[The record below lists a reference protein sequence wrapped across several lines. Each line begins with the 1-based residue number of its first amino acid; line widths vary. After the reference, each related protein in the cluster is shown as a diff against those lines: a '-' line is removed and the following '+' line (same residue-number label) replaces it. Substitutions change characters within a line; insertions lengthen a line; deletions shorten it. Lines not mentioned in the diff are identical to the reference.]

1 MVDVKREDITLQD
14 WTKGISADEF
24 AWGSYFFADGIQT
37 WYTTKWFKLWYRPY
51 KWVLNYRRN
60 GYSVA
65 VVNSSVWYWELYFT
79 RDGRIEATRWYNS
92 SLEWTWGTQRWWAL
106 FAMPSNFSRHFVN
119 WIMYWTKAFCI
130 DESWIKIVD
139 LDGLF
144 WLTELLSNPKFENS
158 GADWTLGT
166 WWTVTENG
174 AEHTVGET
182 WTLTTDYTLDAA
194 SDLRVAVKIA
204 NRTKGTVSVNTQD
217 SWMPDSVASSIGWH
231 TLFAGSPA
239 WTNTLT
245 ITPSGDFDWTIV
257 AVNME
262 KVDYDKLNAWDVDI
276 SNADHHPCVIWA
288 WDLYVGSWNKLDIIS
303 LADYWITTKTIIDE
317 NERIVDITQQAWSLI
332 IWATDGYNSRQYY
345 RNWVDSIASEA
356 IEWKW
361 LIIKWVTN
369 TETVSYVLTTS
380 WVMVWSVGRY
390 QYRLYAVNGYQRSL
404 LANKDYD
411 RAVKYNNYYNKNMK
425 YEFNDVDSSKSMC
438 MYRDSLYLPW
448 CDWVYKYG
456 SDIPWLQSSWSRPI
470 KYDIWAKNLVLCDE
484 WETLGIWY
492 TLDDINYHVEVDD
505 ARYGS
510 KWYLVTEWIYW
521 DKLGTR
527 KAIDKL
533 KIWYKNVASEDWN
546 IKIYAI
552 VDDDYFWRF
561 WVSGVS
567 TRPSVWDVYTVA
579 NQTTAEVIS
588 LDKTNWI
595 ITFRTVNNLGSY
607 ANSANDTLTRVSG
620 SWDASITV
628 VWFDNMVW
636 IKTIESEKQWYGSDL
651 IFWKDFVNN
660 YMPYWHK
667 IQLVVEL
674 NSSDSMLSPEIYEIW
689 MQSDITDVIL

>member
-1 MVDVKREDITLQD
+1 
-14 WTKGISADEF
+14 
-24 AWGSYFFADGIQT
+24 
-37 WYTTKWFKLWYRPY
+37 
-51 KWVLNYRRN
+51 
-60 GYSVA
+60 
-65 VVNSSVWYWELYFT
+65 
-79 RDGRIEATRWYNS
+79 
-92 SLEWTWGTQRWWAL
+92 
-106 FAMPSNFSRHFVN
+106 
-119 WIMYWTKAFCI
+119 
-130 DESWIKIVD
+130 
-139 LDGLF
+139 
-144 WLTELLSNPKFENS
+144 
-158 GADWTLGT
+158 
-166 WWTVTENG
+166 
-174 AEHTVGET
+174 
-182 WTLTTDYTLDAA
+182 
-194 SDLRVAVKIA
+194 
-204 NRTKGTVSVNTQD
+204 
-217 SWMPDSVASSIGWH
+217 
-231 TLFAGSPA
+231 
-239 WTNTLT
+239 
-245 ITPSGDFDWTIV
+245 
-257 AVNME
+257 
-262 KVDYDKLNAWDVDI
+262 
-276 SNADHHPCVIWA
+276 
-288 WDLYVGSWNKLDIIS
+288 
-303 LADYWITTKTIIDE
+303 
-317 NERIVDITQQAWSLI
+317 
-332 IWATDGYNSRQYY
+332 
-345 RNWVDSIASEA
+345 
-356 IEWKW
+356 
-361 LIIKWVTN
+361 
-369 TETVSYVLTTS
+369 
-380 WVMVWSVGRY
+380 
-390 QYRLYAVNGYQRSL
+390 
-404 LANKDYD
+404 
-411 RAVKYNNYYNKNMK
+411 MK

-456 SDIPWLQSSWSRPI
+456 SDIPWLQSSWSRPLV
-470 KYDIWAKNLVLCDE
+470 YDAGAINLILNDG
-484 WETLGIWY
+484 WEYLGMWF
-492 TLDDINYHVEVDD
+492 TLDGVNYHVEVDD
-505 ARYGS
+505 ARYGR

>member
-1 MVDVKREDITLQD
+1 MVDIKREDITLQD

-37 WYTTKWFKLWYRPY
+37 WYTTKWFKLWYYPS
-51 KWVLNYRRN
+51 KWVLNYRSN
-60 GYSVA
+60 WNAVSMYPSNVGYGMA
-65 VVNSSVWYWELYFT
+65 YFT
-79 RDGRIEATRWYNS
+79 KDWMIETTEWYNS
-92 SLEWTWGTQRWWAL
+92 SLEWTWWTQWGWAYY
-106 FAMPSNFSRHFVN
+106 AKWTNVSANMVN
-119 WIMYWTKAFCI
+119 WLMYGTKAFCI
-130 DESWIKIVD
+130 YPWAIRVAD

-144 WLTELLSNPKFENS
+144 STTELLSNPDLTDS
-158 GADWTLGT
+158 TGWTLGT
-166 WWTVTENG
+166 WWTTTDEG
-174 AEHTVGET
+174 AEHSTGT
-182 WTLTTDYTLDAA
+182 APLTSDFTLDSA
-194 SDLRVAVKIA
+194 SDLRIAVKIIG
-204 NRTKGTVSVNTQD
+204 RTKGDVSIQ
-217 SWMPDSVASSIGWH
+217 SSASSLPAYTTNSNGWA
-231 TLFAGSPA
+231 TVFTEWAA
-239 WTNTLT
+239 WSNTLT
-245 ITPSGDFDWTIV
+245 ITPSSTFDWTLVV
-257 AVNME
+257 ANVQKANHN
-262 KVDYDKLNAWDVDI
+262 KFAVDSI
-276 SNADHHPCVIWA
+276 SITSAQHHPCVIWA
-288 WDLYVGSWNKLDIIS
+288 WDLYVGSGSSLDIIS
-303 LADYWITTKTIIDE
+303 LADYWVTTKNIIDV
-317 NERIVDITQQAWSLI
+317 NETIVDITQQAWNLI

-345 RNWVDSIASEA
+345 WNWVDAVASEI

-361 LIIKWVTN
+361 LIIKWVVG
-369 TETVSYVLTTS
+369 TETISYVLTTS
-380 WVMVWSVGRY
+380 WTSTWSVDRY
-390 QYRLYAVNGYQRSL
+390 QYRLYAVSGYQRSL

-411 RAVKYNNYYNKNMK
+411 RAVKYNNYYNKNKK
-425 YEFNDVDSSKSMC
+425 YEFNDVDNSKSMC

-456 SDIPWLQSSWSRPI
+456 SDIPWLQSSWSRPLV
-470 KYDIWAKNLVLCDE
+470 YDAGATNLLLGEDRAYL
-484 WETLGIWY
+484 TLWF
-492 TLDDINYHVEVDD
+492 TLDGVNYHVEVDD
-505 ARYGS
+505 SRYNR

-607 ANSANDTLTRVSG
+607 ANSANTTLTRVSG
-620 SWDASITV
+620 SWDVSITV

-674 NSSDSMLSPEIYEIW
+674 NSSDSKLSPEIYEIW